1 MEEERTDKGF
11 KVKDRRIF
19 RQDGERRVDFE
30 KKEEGPTRAPDKEA
44 SENQKREARQK
55 DQQVPLPEIN
65 FSTFIF
71 SLSSSALA
79 HLGEIPD
86 PVSGQKKVDLTLAKQ
101 TIDVLGMLE
110 EKTKG
115 NLTPEEESLLK
126 SVLYDLRLKFVKKK
140 EAVGSG

>member
-19 RQDGERRVDFE
+19 SQDGERRADFE
-30 KKEEGPTRAPDKEA
+30 KKAESKESQAESRETREKSDRKSGEH
-44 SENQKREARQK
+44 RQI
-55 DQQVPLPEIN
+55 PLPEVN

-86 PVSGQKKVDLTLAKQ
+86 PMTGQRRVDLALARQ
-101 TIDVLGMLE
+101 TIDILGMLE

-115 NLTPEEESLLK
+115 NLTAEEESLLR

-140 EAVGSG
+140 ETVESK